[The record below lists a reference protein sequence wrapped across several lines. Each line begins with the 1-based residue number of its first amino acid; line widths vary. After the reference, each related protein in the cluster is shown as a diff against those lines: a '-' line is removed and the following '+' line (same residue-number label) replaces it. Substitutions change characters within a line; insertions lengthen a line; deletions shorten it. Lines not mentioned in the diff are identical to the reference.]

1 MQLQIDTSNII
12 RQIASKL
19 QLRPTYIS
27 NAISLMAEGGT
38 VPFIARYRKEQ
49 TGAMTENELREIKDS
64 YEDSYKREELRIQ
77 VLKSIHL
84 QDKLTPELKQK
95 ILTAKTLTEIEDLYL
110 PYKPKRKT
118 LATKAL
124 EKGLGPLAEIIR
136 EERLDGD
143 REEILNRFVN
153 EKKGV
158 KDTKE
163 ALKGAIDIIAE
174 DIGNHADF
182 RKYVREVCFE
192 RSTIISKVVKKYEH
206 LLKEK
211 QEKEEDADA
220 AVLQEMIQKRD
231 ELERQ
236 GEKGE
241 GEQTNSVQE
250 TASKTEEEVD
260 LSSHDSIK
268 ALIRKQMEEQRKKE
282 EERQKKLQEDLLR
295 KQKKELKAAGLIDDI
310 EGGTLGK
317 KEADPLVFEM
327 YFDFSQSSKEI
338 PPHRILAMNRGE
350 EEKVLTISLEH
361 PDEELINYMLKET
374 IKEDISLF
382 KEEYVKAVDYGF
394 KRYIIRAIDR
404 EIRSDLTQKAEV
416 HAISVF
422 AKNLESLLMQPPIK
436 GKKII
441 GIDPGYRTGCK
452 VAIINEFGNFLED
465 TVIYPTPPKSAI
477 AQSKQ
482 IIAELVNK
490 HKAYT
495 IAIGNGTASRETEDF
510 IAALV
515 NIEKRLEYAIVSE
528 AGASVY
534 SASELAYEEFPKL
547 DATVRGAISI
557 ARRLQDPLSELIKI
571 DPKSIGV
578 GLYQHDVNQATLKKQ
593 LDAVIE
599 DCVNKVGVLVNNA
612 SYKLLEYV
620 SGLGTR
626 LARQIFEH
634 RNDKGPF
641 RNREELKKVTGL
653 GDKAFEQCAGF
664 LKVLD
669 GTNPLDGTNIHPESY
684 WVVEKILEFIGED
697 FKILNDPSRKK
708 ELAEKIK
715 QLRPKELMQYLRQDI
730 GLPTLK
736 DIVMGLIRPDRDP
749 RDDLPQPILRKDIK
763 KLEDL
768 KEGEILKG
776 TVRNVVDFGAFIDIG
791 VKYDG
796 LVHIS
801 QMTHKDGDSRY
812 ISNPL
817 EVLNVGDII
826 DVKVIK
832 INLKTNRIQ
841 LSMKLDDTLEGRS
854 VKSKTFAQDQLRG
867 EAAFGGV
874 VVRKSKQK
882 K

>member
-1 MQLQIDTSNII
+1 MSSDSLHIDISGIV

-19 QLRPTYIS
+19 QLRPTYIT
-27 NAISLMAEGGT
+27 NALNLMKEGGT
-38 VPFIARYRKEQ
+38 VPFIARYRKEA
-49 TGAMTENELREIKDS
+49 TGAMSENELREIKDI
-64 YEDSYKREELRIQ
+64 YENSYKTEERRIQ
-77 VLKSIHL
+77 VLKSIQL

-95 ILTAKTLTEIEDLYL
+95 IVAAKSLTEIEDLYL

-136 EERLDGD
+136 EERLEGD
-143 REEILNRFVN
+143 RDKIINQFID

-158 KDTKE
+158 NDAKE

-174 DIGNHADF
+174 DIGNQADL
-182 RKYVREVCFE
+182 RKYVRETCYDKSIMV
-192 RSTIISKVVKKYEH
+192 SKVVKKYEH

-211 QEKEEDADA
+211 QDKEEDADDA
-220 AVLQEMIQKRD
+220 KLQEIIQQQK
-231 ELERQ
+231 EQ
-236 GEKGE
+236 EKKDIE
-241 GEQTNSVQE
+241 DTV
-250 TASKTEEEVD
+250 EEDVNEPKKSEID
-260 LSSHDSIK
+260 LSSHTNIK
-268 ALIRKQMEEQRKKE
+268 ALIRKQMEDQKKKEVERKK
-282 EERQKKLQEDLLR
+282 KLEEDLLR
-295 KQKKELKAAGLIDDI
+295 KQKKELQAAGLIEDA

-317 KEADPLVFEM
+317 KEVDPLVFEM
-327 YFDFSQSSKEI
+327 YFDFEQASKEI

-350 EEKVLTISLEH
+350 SEKVLNISLTH
-361 PDEELINYMLKET
+361 PDDELMEYIRKQILTEEN
-374 IKEDISLF
+374 SLF
-382 KEEYVKAVDYGF
+382 YEEYAKAVEYGF
-394 KRYIIRAIDR
+394 KRYIIRAIER
-404 EIRSDLTQKAEV
+404 EIRSDLTQKAEL

-436 GKKII
+436 GKRII

-452 VAIINEFGNFLED
+452 VAVVNEFGNFLED
-465 TVIYPTPPKSAI
+465 SVIYPTPPKNAI
-477 AQSKQ
+477 SQATQ
-482 IIAELVNK
+482 IIANLVQK

-495 IAIGNGTASRETEDF
+495 IAIGNGTASRETELF
-510 IAALV
+510 IGGLAKIV
-515 NIEKRLEYAIVSE
+515 NKLEYAIVSE

-534 SASELAYEEFPKL
+534 SASKLANEEFPKL

-578 GLYQHDVNQATLKKQ
+578 GLYQHDVNQMTLKKQ

-620 SGLGTR
+620 SGLNKR
-626 LARQIFEH
+626 LAKAIFDH
-634 RNDKGPF
+634 RDLKGPF
-641 RNREELKKVTGL
+641 KNREELKKVTGL
-653 GDKAFEQCAGF
+653 GDKVFEQCAGF

-669 GTNPLDGTNIHPESY
+669 GTNPIDGTNIHPESY

-697 FKILNDPSRKK
+697 FSILNDPSRKK
-708 ELAEKIK
+708 ELTEKIK
-715 QLRPKELMQYLRQDI
+715 KMRPKELMQFLKRDI

-749 RDDLPQPILRKDIK
+749 RDDLPAPILRKDIL

-768 KEGEILKG
+768 EEGQILKG
-776 TVRNVVDFGAFIDIG
+776 TVRNVVDFGAFVDIG

-801 QMTHKDGDSRY
+801 QMTQIDGDSRY

-826 DVKVIK
+826 DVRIIN
-832 INLKTNRIQ
+832 INLKTHRIQ
-841 LSMKLDDTLEGRS
+841 LSMKLEEDIEGKS
-854 VKSKTFAQDQLRG
+854 VKTKTFAQEQVKG
-867 EAAFGGV
+867 TPSFGGITI
-874 VVRKSKQK
+874 RKK

>member
-1 MQLQIDTSNII
+1 MSESMQTQIDTSEII

-49 TGAMTENELREIKDS
+49 TGAMSENELRDIKDN
-64 YEDSYKREELRIQ
+64 YEDSYKREEKRIQ
-77 VLKSIHL
+77 VLKSIQL

-95 ILTAKTLTEIEDLYL
+95 LLIAKTLTEIEDLYL

-136 EERLDGD
+136 EERLEGN
-143 REEILNRFVN
+143 REEILKGFVD
-153 EKKGV
+153 EKKEV
-158 KDTKE
+158 PDTKE

-174 DIGNHADF
+174 DLGNRADF
-182 RKYVREVCFE
+182 RKYVREICFE
-192 RSTIISKVVKKYEH
+192 HSTMVSKVVKKYEH
-206 LLKEK
+206 LLKAK

-220 AVLQEMIQKRD
+220 ASLQEMIQKR
-231 ELERQ
+231 
-236 GEKGE
+236 
-241 GEQTNSVQE
+241 
-250 TASKTEEEVD
+250 EEEEKLETEPEKEEKKMESNKVDVD

-268 ALIRKQMEEQRKKE
+268 ALIRKQMEDQKKTE
-282 EERQKKLQEDLLR
+282 EERQKRIQEELLR
-295 KQKKELKAAGLIDDI
+295 KQKKELKAAGLIEDV
-310 EGGTLGK
+310 EGGELGK
-317 KEADPLVFEM
+317 KEVDPLVYEM
-327 YFDFSQSSKEI
+327 YFDFVQSSKEI

-350 EEKVLTISLEH
+350 QEKVLTITLDH
-361 PDEELINYMLKET
+361 PDEEMIDHLSKET
-374 IKEDISLF
+374 IHEPKSLF
-382 KEEYVKAVDYGF
+382 HEEYTKAVEYGY
-394 KRYIIRAIDR
+394 KRYIIRAIER
-404 EIRSDLTQKAEV
+404 EIRSDLTQKAET

-422 AKNLESLLMQPPIK
+422 AQNLESLLMQPPIK
-436 GKKII
+436 GKRII

-452 VAIINEFGNFLED
+452 VAVVNEFGNFLED
-465 TVIYPTPPKSAI
+465 TVIYPTPPKNAI
-477 AQSKQ
+477 SQSKQ
-482 IIAELVNK
+482 IISELIAK
-490 HKAYT
+490 HKSYT
-495 IAIGNGTASRETEDF
+495 IAIGNGTASRETELF
-510 IAALV
+510 VGELAKT
-515 NIEKRLEYAIVSE
+515 EKRLEYAIVSE

-534 SASELAYEEFPKL
+534 SASRLANEEFPKL
-547 DATVRGAISI
+547 DVTVRGAISI

-620 SGLGTR
+620 SGLSPR
-626 LARQIFEH
+626 IAKEIFDY
-634 RNDKGPF
+634 RNTQGPF
-641 RNREELKKVTGL
+641 KNRDELKRVTGL
-653 GDKAFEQCAGF
+653 GDKAYEQCAGF

-669 GTNPLDGTNIHPESY
+669 GSNPLDRTNIHPESY
-684 WVVEKILEFIGED
+684 WVVEKILEFIDED
-697 FKILNDPSRKK
+697 FDILKEPSRKK
-708 ELAEKIK
+708 ELTEKIK
-715 QLRPKELMQYLRQDI
+715 QMKPKELLQFLKRDI

-749 RDDLPQPILRKDIK
+749 RDDLPLPILRKDIL

-768 KEGEILKG
+768 QEGQILKG
-776 TVRNVVDFGAFIDIG
+776 TVRNVVDFGAFVDIG

-801 QMTHKDGDSRY
+801 EMTNKDGDNRY

-826 DVKVIK
+826 DVRIQN

-841 LSMKLDDTLEGRS
+841 LSMKLDESMEGRV
-854 VKSKTFAQDQLRG
+854 VKSKSLVPEQLKG
-867 EAAFGGV
+867 EAAFGGIV
-874 VVRKSKQK
+874 IRKK
-882 K
+882 KK